1 MALVELECK
10 SLSIWRSPR
19 AKFLER
25 LKSFPTE
32 ERAAMSPEEIVA
44 LAYDIPGGSAG
55 LFDLFEQKV
64 LDHIFTDPAWTPP
77 TTLYIGLSSTTP
89 TEAGGNITEPSGGS
103 YARQPTVSSAGAN
116 PDWSAASGTA
126 PAVKTNTA
134 TFTFPTAS
142 ADWVAGANLT
152 YAILCASLSGVTTA
166 DFIAFGAL
174 TTAKPVLNGDTAS
187 FAASAITM
195 QLGDPGDT
203 Y

>member
-1 MALVELECK
+1 MSVLPILIRAELSVVNFEALGIRDPK
-10 SLSIWRSPR
+10 HQR
-19 AKFLER
+19 AYLDGVR
-25 LKSFPTE
+25 
-32 ERAAMSPEEIVA
+32 
-44 LAYDIPGGSAG
+44 GGAG

-64 LDHIFTDPAWTPP
+64 LDHIFTDPTWTPSAN
-77 TTLYIGLSSTTP
+77 LFIGLSSTTP
-89 TEAGGNITEPSGGS
+89 AEAATGITEPSGSG
-103 YARQPTVSSAGAN
+103 YTRVTTSAA
-116 PDWSAASGTA
+116 DWSAASGTA

-134 TFTFPTAS
+134 TLTFAVAS
-142 ADWVAGANLT
+142 GDWVSAANLT
-152 YAILCASLSGVTTA
+152 HFILCNSFTGVTTA